1 LSFGKLSSRILV
13 SNSILI
19 LIRTGRLLIGR
30 CMVDWWG
37 MVDWRGIWCRGMVNR
52 RGIWSRGIWCRG
64 MVNRRGIWSRS
75 MMNGGMVNRG
85 MMNRSMMKR
94 GMMRSMTT

>member
-1 LSFGKLSSRILV
+1 MSLSFGKLSSRILV

-52 RGIWSRGIWCRG
+52 RGIWSRG
-64 MVNRRGIWSRS
+64 V
-75 MMNGGMVNRG
+75 
-85 MMNRSMMKR
+85 MKR
-94 GMMRSMTT
+94 GMMKRHMMTRWAMVKLSFWVCFRTSLVSYS